1 MSPHHSLT
9 TQHFLDGR
17 PRLYAKNHNFTGHL
31 TRRILKT
38 KQIKLYRLNQAVKT
52 SIRIASSK
60 SESNRALIMQALSK
74 EKIVLHNLSEARDT
88 QTMMRLLKSEEQT
101 LDVLDAGTT
110 MRFLLAY
117 STVTGAGNVLKG
129 TARMHE
135 RPVKLLVDALKQ
147 LGASIKYLQ
156 NEGFPPVLVEGMP
169 EGQKQSAVS
178 IRGDVSSQYIS
189 ALLMIAPTLPQ
200 GLKLTL
206 EGKIGSRPYISM
218 TLKLMK
224 SFGIDYLWEGNVIN
238 IAPQPYK
245 AGSYTIE
252 SDWSGAS
259 YWYSLVALADD
270 AEVKLLGLREES
282 FQGDI
287 AIVEIMDQLGVT
299 SVFDEEGVLLQKKTA
314 ARELHYD
321 FSDCPDLAQTVAVTC
336 AAKGIPCTMT
346 GLESL
351 RIKETDR
358 IAALRQELNKM
369 GAQLLEDKDTWELKP
384 GRNPKEISG
393 LQIHTYEDHRMAM
406 AFAPLAGLMDLV
418 IEEPDVVVKSYPGFW
433 KDLGQAGVKSE
444 LIDS

>member
-1 MSPHHSLT
+1 M
-9 TQHFLDGR
+9 
-17 PRLYAKNHNFTGHL
+17 
-31 TRRILKT
+31 
-38 KQIKLYRLNQAVKT
+38 KQIRLNRLNQP
-52 SIRIASSK
+52 IRTEIRLASSK
-60 SESNRALIMQALSK
+60 SESNRSLIIQALAQ
-74 EKIVLHNLSEARDT
+74 EKIDLHNLSEARDT
-88 QTMMRLLKSEEQT
+88 QTMMRLLQSEDKE

-117 STVTGAGNVLKG
+117 CTVARPDSVLKG
-129 TARMHE
+129 TPRMHQ
-135 RPVKLLVDALKQ
+135 RPVKLLVDALNQ
-147 LGASIKYLQ
+147 LGARVKYLE
-156 NEGFPPVLVEGMP
+156 NDGFPPVLVEGLP
-169 EGQKQSAVS
+169 EGQQQSAVR

-218 TLKLMK
+218 TLGLMRR
-224 SFGIDYLWEGNVIN
+224 FGIRYLWEGNVIT
-238 IAPQPYK
+238 IEPQLYK
-245 AGSYTIE
+245 AGDYTIE

-259 YWYSLVALADD
+259 YWYSLVALAENN
-270 AEVKLLGLREES
+270 AEVKLLGLRKNS
-282 FQGDI
+282 LQGDI
-287 AIVEIMDQLGVT
+287 AIVEIMDKLGVV
-299 SVFDEEGVLLQKKTA
+299 SNFDEEGVMLTKKEA
-314 ARELHYD
+314 ERELHYD

-369 GAQLLEDKDTWELKP
+369 GASLLEDKSTWELKP
-384 GRNPKEISG
+384 GHNPQGIDK

-418 IEEPDVVVKSYPGFW
+418 IEDPDVVVKSYPGFW

-444 LIDS
+444 IKDS